1 MMTHYEREVN
11 NFTND
16 SSKPLAQK
24 QPADREREKSY
35 VNKKQCD
42 GQILIKGRYT
52 LAEDLNKQ
60 LDDLSRNL
68 SQMIDEVNRL
78 STSSYPSAPQQPGTP
93 SAAAAEAASQ
103 MPDDPI
109 NQLSAIL
116 GAHLRALNS
125 IDGNAGKLESKVAEL
140 ESRMGTPEKR
150 NGLPRR

>member
-1 MMTHYEREVN
+1 MTRE
-11 NFTND
+11 
-16 SSKPLAQK
+16 
-24 QPADREREKSY
+24 Y
-35 VNKKQCD
+35 
-42 GQILIKGRYT
+42 RYT

-68 SQMIDEVNRL
+68 SQMIDEVNKL
-78 STSSYPSAPQQPGTP
+78 SSSSNSSVSHHTGQP

-125 IDGNAGKLESKVAEL
+125 IDGNAGKLEGKVAEL
-140 ESRMGTPEKR
+140 EARMGTPEKR